1 MRGEVGSSS
10 SSWLPGEDPW
20 DGIGVVWRS
29 SFSILARV
37 EMQRGT
43 LENCENEK
51 VGQMKMEA
59 KKPSLGGETSRR
71 EHSLNNNNSNNNY
84 FL

>member
-10 SSWLPGEDPW
+10 SSWLPAKDPR

-29 SFSILARV
+29 SFSILARL

-43 LENCENEK
+43 LENRENEK
-51 VGQMKMEA
+51 VGQMKMGS
-59 KKPSLGGETSRR
+59 KKLSLSGETSP
-71 EHSLNNNNSNNNY
+71 Y
-84 FL
+84 I